1 MTMPWSD
8 VMDALSHKHIERGSL
23 QITIIL
29 IATFATILF
38 AFLAIGI
45 GSSEKLGFITTGKII
60 LGLEEGTDTDSD
72 IIWKLRFPRILMGIV
87 AGVALAVAGAL
98 MQGCLGNP
106 LVSPLTLGVASG
118 ASLGASLAIIAGVSV
133 IAVPE
138 FAIVANAFLFS
149 LIVVGIIIQ
158 LGKYR
163 SVSAESYI
171 LVGIAIT
178 FICGAVVSTLTY
190 FASDAELS
198 QLTHW
203 SFGSLSRTNLFTTSL
218 ITIAIVILLP
228 TAMVWAWDL
237 NALSVGGDEFAITTG
252 VDPASIRRNI
262 LILTAF
268 MTSLIIAFT
277 GMIGFVGLA
286 APHMA
291 RIIVGNDFRKLIPC
305 SGVFGA
311 FLMLFADT
319 VGRTLF
325 APIVIPV
332 GVMLSVIG
340 GPFFMYLLLARRGN

>member
-1 MTMPWSD
+1 MPWSD
-8 VMDALSHKHIERGSL
+8 VMDSLSQKHIESSSL

-29 IATFATILF
+29 MAALATTVFG
-38 AFLAIGI
+38 FLAIGI
-45 GSSEKLGFITTGKII
+45 GSSEKLGFLNTAKII
-60 LGLEEGTDTDSD
+60 LGYCGGTPTDFD
-72 IIWKLRFPRILMGIV
+72 IIWRLRFPRILMGVV
-87 AGVALAVAGAL
+87 AGVSLAVAGAL

-118 ASLGASLAIIAGVSV
+118 ASLGASLAIIAGVSIV
-133 IAVPE
+133 AVPE
-138 FAIVANAFLFS
+138 LAIVANSFLFS
-149 LIVVGIIIQ
+149 LIVVAIIIQ

-178 FICGAVVSTLTY
+178 FICGAIVSTLTY

-203 SFGSLSRTNLFTTSL
+203 SFGSLSRTNLVTTVL

-252 VDPASIRRNI
+252 VNPATMRRNI

-291 RIIVGNDFRKLIPC
+291 RIVVGNDFRKLIPC

-340 GPFFMYLLLARRGN
+340 GPFFMYLLLARRGR